1 MSLTRII
8 LFYVSVLK
16 LQVYKGNIYMKYR
29 SEKTGFTVVYNMS
42 RNINMLKILLN
53 QTKWQRFFSFWL
65 PRHFPQ

>member
-42 RNINMLKILLN
+42 RNIKMLKILLN
-53 QTKWQRFFSFWL
+53 QTK
-65 PRHFPQ
+65 